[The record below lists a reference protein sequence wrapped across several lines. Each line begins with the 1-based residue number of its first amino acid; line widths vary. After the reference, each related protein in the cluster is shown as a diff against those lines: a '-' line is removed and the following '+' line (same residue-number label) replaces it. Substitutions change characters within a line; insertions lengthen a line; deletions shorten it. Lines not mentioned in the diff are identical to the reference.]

1 MADNDTDVRVQMA
14 RIEER
19 LKIVTETLIQ
29 DRESRKNQYE
39 KTEELSLTIH
49 ELNGRIKNVE
59 EGLAKSAPTIEEFIT
74 IKHKVVGAGVAGRWI
89 WVAGGVLLTLL
100 VSFRAEIFKWL
111 SK

>member
-19 LKIVTETLIQ
+19 LKMVTETLIQ
-29 DRESRKNQYE
+29 DRESRRNQYE

-74 IKHKVVGAGVAGRWI
+74 IKHKVAGAGVAGRWI

-100 VSFRAEIFKWL
+100 VSFRAEIFKWF